1 MCIVFKKW
9 RYVSPKKSY
18 SRVYISEVFHDN
30 VCDYT
35 FVWFILANL
44 DDKTERETILL
55 CVMLPNQVKVRKLGV
70 SVAQSYCDTD
80 FANEL
85 RLVWTWA
92 LRVILSYLACFQE
105 SVPFSVR
112 HSKGA
117 SLICKH

>member
-9 RYVSPKKSY
+9 RYVSPKKSI
-18 SRVYISEVFHDN
+18 SRVYISEDFHDN
-30 VCDYT
+30 VL
-35 FVWFILANL
+35 FILANL
-44 DDKTERETILL
+44 DDKTERETLLL
-55 CVMLPNQVKVRKLGV
+55 CVMLPNQVKVSKLGV

-117 SLICKH
+117 SLICKY